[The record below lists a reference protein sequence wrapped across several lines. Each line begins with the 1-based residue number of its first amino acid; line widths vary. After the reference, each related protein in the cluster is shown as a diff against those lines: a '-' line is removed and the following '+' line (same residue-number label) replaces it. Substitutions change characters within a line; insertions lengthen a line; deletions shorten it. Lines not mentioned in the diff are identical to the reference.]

1 MYWGQAGMGVAA
13 MYWVLPLLFPLNG
26 DLGSIPVDVDAL
38 LALGLL
44 SGSAACSL
52 IGLWRRS
59 LYEKIS
65 GGIGL
70 FLSSAGIVS
79 LMLT

>member
-1 MYWGQAGMGVAA
+1 MYWGQAGMGIAVL
-13 MYWVLPLLFPLNG
+13 YWVLTLLQPVGN

-59 LYEKIS
+59 LSEKIS
-65 GGIGL
+65 GGIRF

-79 LMLT
+79 LMLK

>member
-1 MYWGQAGMGVAA
+1 MGIAA
-13 MYWVLPLLFPLNG
+13 MYWLLPLLFPLNG
-26 DLGSIPVDVDAL
+26 ELSGSPVDVDGL
-38 LALGLL
+38 LELGLL

-59 LYEKIS
+59 LYEKIT

-70 FLSSAGIVS
+70 FLSSVGIVS